1 MSKPAVAIVGRPNV
15 GKSSLFN
22 TLYGERISIV
32 HDTPG
37 VTRDRI
43 YATAIWRE
51 REFVIIDTGGIEP
64 AGDDVILQGMRAQAE
79 VAIETADVIVF
90 MVDLKS
96 GMTAADKEIASML
109 RKSGKPIVV
118 AVNKTDTVGD
128 PPAELYEFYNLG
140 LGDSDIIPISAAHRL
155 GIGDLLDKV
164 FEYFPDEGEG
174 EGDEGKI
181 RVALIGRPN
190 AGKSSL
196 TNRMSGSDRSIVSDI
211 AGTTRDAIDVEVS
224 NKYGDFILVDTAGMR
239 KKSRIEDRIEK
250 YSMVRALT
258 AVDKA
263 DVCVILIDAT
273 VGVTEQDTRVAGV
286 AHDSGKACIIAIN
299 KWDLIDKQTGTLE
312 TFTKAVRE
320 RFSYMDYA
328 PILFISAKTGQRVD
342 KLWETVSDAYDQS
355 RKRLTTGVFNDMLTE
370 AIAMVPTPQDKGKH
384 LKIYYG
390 TQVAIQPPT
399 FALFVNDINLSHF
412 SYERYIEN
420 QIRRN
425 FGFEGTPI
433 RILMRNKKG
442 DET

>member
-51 REFVIIDTGGIEP
+51 REFVIVDTGGIEP

-286 AHDSGKACIIAIN
+286 AHDSGKACIIAVN

>member
-96 GMTAADKEIASML
+96 GMTAADQEIASML
-109 RKSGKPIVV
+109 RRSGKPIVV

>member
-109 RKSGKPIVV
+109 RRSGKPIVV

>member
-1 MSKPAVAIVGRPNV
+1 MSKPTVAIVGRPNV

-43 YATAIWRE
+43 YATAVWRE

-90 MVDLKS
+90 MVDLKA
-96 GMTAADKEIASML
+96 GMTADDKDIASML
-109 RKSGKPIVV
+109 RKSGKPIVI
-118 AVNKTDTVGD
+118 AVNKTDKVGE

-140 LGDSDIIPISAAHRL
+140 LGDSDIIPISASHRL

-196 TNRMSGSDRSIVSDI
+196 TNKMSGSDRSIVSDV

-239 KKSRIEDRIEK
+239 KKSKIEDRIEK

-286 AHDSGKACIIAIN
+286 AHDNGKACIIVIN
-299 KWDLIDKQTGTLE
+299 KWDLIEKETGTLE
-312 TFTKAVRE
+312 TMSKAVKE
-320 RFSYMDYA
+320 RFPFMDYA
-328 PILFISAKTGQRVD
+328 PIIFISAKTGQRVE
-342 KLWETVSDAYDQS
+342 KLWEAISDAYDQS

-399 FALFVNDINLSHF
+399 FALFVNDTELSHF